1 MTTPIGRQQRGFSS
15 QRTVLPKKKT
25 IGWPRC
31 YACHQ
36 KKRGW
41 WETIRQLLF

>member
-1 MTTPIGRQQRGFSS
+1 MTNDRQQRGWSS
-15 QRTVLPKKKT
+15 QRTILPKRKT

-31 YACHQ
+31 YTCNQ
-36 KKRGW
+36 KQKRGW